1 MKSKCLKI
9 VLLAILLGCFSCGDP
24 ETVVTNYV
32 HPDGSVTRIIEMR
45 SGSGDFRQGKI
56 QLPLDSTWSIRD
68 SLELNEKGDSL
79 WVRRARKHFSSFE
92 ELNAAYRNDSSD
104 NREFRRSVSFK
115 KEFRWFHNVYRFSEN
130 IGGSMTHGY
139 PVSQFLNKE
148 ELTYFYAPDSYQR
161 EKQEGADSLR
171 YKALADSVNSKSELW
186 VLRSVLAEWI
196 SEFSGLVRDSSASDM
211 LTDLKKNEQALLK
224 LIRVKY
230 NEDLD
235 SLWEAGVVLR
245 DFIGEENAS
254 RYKSEADTA
263 IEHVSKKFVVDF
275 NSYSVRFVMPGRLT
289 ATNGY
294 PDSSKVVLW
303 QVKSDYFL
311 TEPYEMWAESRVAN
325 VWAWIISG
333 LFVLFVSA
341 GIVLR
346 IMKKG

>member
-1 MKSKCLKI
+1 MKSKCLKV
-9 VLLAILLGCFSCGDP
+9 VLLALLLGCFSCGDP

-32 HPDGSVTRIIEMR
+32 HPDGSVTRTIEMR
-45 SGSGDFRQGKI
+45 SGSGDFSQGKI

-68 SLELNEKGDSL
+68 SLEFNEKGDSL

-104 NREFRRSVSFK
+104 NSEFRRSVSFK
-115 KEFRWFHNVYRFSEN
+115 KKFRWFHNVYRFSEN
-130 IGGSMTHGY
+130 IAGTMSHGY

-161 EKQEGADSLR
+161 EKQEGPDSLR
-171 YKALADSVNSKSELW
+171 YKALADSVNAKSEIW
-186 VLRSVLAEWI
+186 ILRSILSEWI
-196 SEFSGLVRDSSASDM
+196 NEFSGLVSDSAAGDM
-211 LTDLKKNEQALLK
+211 IKDLKQNEAGLLN

-230 NEDLD
+230 NENLD

-245 DFIGEENAS
+245 DFIGEGNAV
-254 RYKSEADTA
+254 RYRPEADTA
-263 IEHVSKKFVVDF
+263 LEHVSKKYVVDF
-275 NSYSVRFVMPGRLT
+275 NSYSVRFVMPGKLT

-294 PDSSKVVLW
+294 PDISKVVLW
-303 QVKSDYFL
+303 QVRSDYFL

-333 LFVLFVSA
+333 IFVLFVLT
-341 GIVLR
+341 GIIIRV
-346 IMKKG
+346 IKKG